1 MSEDKSPPRDGGPST
16 AITNVF
22 VLMLENH
29 SFDNIFAMSGIAG
42 IDVATTQDRN
52 TCMPL
57 TGTPPKTY
65 CVRDGAP
72 WSMATDPGHEFFDV
86 LIQLCGVDKA
96 TAYKG
101 KGYPQIDMSGFATS
115 YATSISEDT
124 GTPPAERIGDIMACF
139 HTSTQLP
146 VILQL
151 AQEFAICDA
160 WYSSMPGPT
169 WPNRF
174 FVHGASSSGMD
185 RSPTSKEEIVWELAD
200 GFTYDKGSI
209 YDRLKETGHGWRFYQ
224 DKDNQFSDDASGPE
238 FGGWISQV
246 ASLKHVSLLDIHS
259 LKRFHDDLHE
269 KAPGDGTFAYLK
281 NRYTFIE
288 PNFGRS
294 FFSKQNG
301 NPGPTYKGG
310 SSQHPEDDPSGGEGL
325 IKFVY
330 EQIRNS
336 PVWNTS
342 LLVVVYDE
350 HGGFYDHV
358 KPGPAKPPGD
368 DVPVNEKKLNS
379 SGFEFTQ
386 YGVRVPAVIVS
397 PLIGKGVVDHTVY
410 DHTSILATLE
420 RILGIEHLTDRDLNA
435 NDLRH
440 LLTEPKPRTDCP
452 TTLVSPAVIPK
463 RQRAGQEAPE
473 PEDGPLHGGGNTFGF
488 LHVLLKAAL
497 ELAEDVERGTILEA
511 FKAIETE
518 VQARAFVRAMKDRI
532 DRMQE
537 NAAKSP

>member
-1 MSEDKSPPRDGGPST
+1 MAQDNPAARDDGPST

-29 SFDNIFAMSGIAG
+29 SFDNVFAMSGIKG
-42 IDVATTQDRN
+42 IAAATPKNCN

-57 TGTPPKTY
+57 MGTPPKTY
-65 CVRDGAP
+65 CVQDGAP

-101 KGYPQIDMSGFATS
+101 KTYPPIDMSGFATS
-115 YATSISEDT
+115 YATSLSEGT

-139 HTSTQLP
+139 NTREQLP
-146 VILQL
+146 VIHQL
-151 AQEFAICDA
+151 AREFALCDA
-160 WYSSMPGPT
+160 WFSSMPGPT

-185 RSPTSKEEIVWELAD
+185 RSPTTMEEIVWELAD
-200 GFTYDKGSI
+200 GFTYANGSI
-209 YDRLKETGHGWRFYQ
+209 YERLRDTKLAWRFYQ
-224 DKDNQFSDDASGPE
+224 DKDNQFTDDRSGPE

-259 LKRFHDDLHE
+259 LKRFHGDLHE
-269 KAPGDGTFAYLK
+269 KAADETPAYLK

-330 EQIRNS
+330 EEIRNS
-336 PVWNTS
+336 PIWNTS
-342 LLVVVYDE
+342 LLIVVYDE

-358 KPGPAKPPGD
+358 IPKPAPAPAD
-368 DVPVNEKKLNS
+368 DVPPHEKKLNT
-379 SGFEFTQ
+379 SGFDFTQ
-386 YGVRVPAVIVS
+386 FGVRVPAVIVS
-397 PLIGKGVVDHTVY
+397 PLIKKGVVDHTLY

-420 RILGIEHLTDRDLNA
+420 RILGIGHLTQRDLKA

-452 TTLVSPAVIPK
+452 TQLVNPAVIP
-463 RQRAGQEAPE
+463 RLQPGGEA
-473 PEDGPLHGGGNTFGF
+473 DLDLTDAPLVATGNTFGF

-497 ELAEDVERGTILEA
+497 ELAEDVERGAILEA
-511 FKAIETE
+511 FKAIKTE
-518 VQARAFVRAMKDRI
+518 GQARAFVREMKDRI
-532 DRMQE
+532 DRKQDE
-537 NAAKSP
+537 ASSSP

>member
-1 MSEDKSPPRDGGPST
+1 MEQDKSPPRDDGPST

-42 IDVATTQDRN
+42 IDAATPLDCN

-57 TGTPPKTY
+57 MGTPPKTY
-65 CVRDGAP
+65 CVQDGAP
-72 WSMATDPGHEFFDV
+72 WSMSTDPGHEFFDV

-101 KGYPQIDMSGFATS
+101 KAYPPIDMSGFATS
-115 YATSISEDT
+115 YATSKSEET
-124 GTPPAERIGDIMACF
+124 GTPDEKRIGDIMACF
-139 HTSTQLP
+139 HTPTQLP
-146 VILQL
+146 VIHQL
-151 AQEFAICDA
+151 AGEFALCDA

-185 RSPTSKEEIVWELAD
+185 RSPTSKEEIIWELAD

-209 YDRLKETGHGWRFYQ
+209 YDRLKQTGHGWRFYQ
-224 DKDNQFSDDASGPE
+224 DKDNQFSDDYSGPE

-246 ASLKHVSLLDIHS
+246 ASLKHVNLLHIHS

-269 KAPGDGTFAYLK
+269 MEEDRSPAYLK

-330 EQIRNS
+330 EEIRNS

-342 LLVVVYDE
+342 LLIVVYDE

-358 KPGPAKPPGD
+358 GPGPAKPPGD

-379 SGFEFTQ
+379 SGFDFTQ

-397 PLIGKGVVDHTVY
+397 PLIKKGIVDHTLY
-410 DHTSILATLE
+410 DHTSVLATLE
-420 RILGIEHLTDRDLNA
+420 RILGIGHLTDRDLNA

-440 LLTEPKPRTDCP
+440 LLTEKVPRGDCP
-452 TTLVSPAVIPK
+452 KTLVSPAVIPK
-463 RQRAGQEAPE
+463 LQRASREAPE
-473 PEDGPLHGGGNTFGF
+473 SEDGPLHGGGNTFGF

-497 ELAEDVERGTILEA
+497 ELAEEVERVEILEA
-511 FKAIETE
+511 FKAITT
-518 VQARAFVRAMKDRI
+518 VGQARAFAKDMKERI
-532 DRMQE
+532 DRMQ
-537 NAAKSP
+537 AAALKSP